1 MLMLV
6 LTVQFVKPKVHGS
19 RGGSKNGP
27 TTPCFGAPGSAE
39 GFARLHGNYLRI
51 SAVNVCFGMW
61 AYLTHTLFDF
71 AL

>member
-6 LTVQFVKPKVHGS
+6 LTVQFVKPKRRFTLRS
-19 RGGSKNGP
+19 
-27 TTPCFGAPGSAE
+27 PGSAE

-61 AYLTHTLFDF
+61 AYLTDTHFDF